1 MSFMSRHTTVDVDE
15 ELLERAQE
23 ALGETTPRAAVEEA
37 LRRVAEDS
45 RLRNLRAD
53 DQRRYL
59 QHLAERVDMSIL
71 ASEEMW
77 R

>member
-1 MSFMSRHTTVDVDE
+1 MSFMSRRTTVDVDE
-15 ELLERAQE
+15 ELLVRVQE

-45 RLRNLRAD
+45 RVRALRAD
-53 DQRRYL
+53 EQRRYL
-59 QHLAERVDMSIL
+59 ERLAERVDMSVL